1 MLDRVTG
8 MQVFCRVA
16 ALGSF
21 SAAGRALGLSQTGV
35 TSMSRP
41 WRRGWARGSCTG
53 RPAA

>member
-1 MLDRVTG
+1 VLDRVTG

-35 TSMSRP
+35 TKHV
-41 WRRGWARGSCTG
+41 
-53 RPAA
+53 AALEVEHGNLTLSG